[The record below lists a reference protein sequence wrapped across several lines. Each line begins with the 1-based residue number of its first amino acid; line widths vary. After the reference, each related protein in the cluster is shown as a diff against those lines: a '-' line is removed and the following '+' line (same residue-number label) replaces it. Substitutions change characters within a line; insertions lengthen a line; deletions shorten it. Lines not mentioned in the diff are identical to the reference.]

1 MMRNIKNYLIFC
13 AYIYSGFSAL
23 ADYENYSGENI
34 SGQDFSGYSHNNS
47 IWVDAIAVGTIFS
60 TQGRETS
67 YENASFKSANLSNAS
82 FIRADLT
89 GANLDGADFTGARL
103 DYAILTD
110 SIITN
115 ANFTESVKRGINWD
129 VISTTKSFK
138 DKDLSGIIL
147 DSNNLTGWDL
157 SGQNL
162 SNASFIRTDL
172 TGANLDGANLTG
184 VDFRGANFSDVKG
197 NPTYKNTIM
206 SDGVIQNFSMNSS
219 TDSFSIRKY
228 TPAME
233 GGETISAKIGES
245 AAISGGAVLTLE
257 TGAYLELTGSAD
269 VIVADGASIIVNTD
283 IDSSTNLKIMDS
295 AKLAFEDSA
304 IFKVNLYCDGVS
316 YGQTVVFSALN
327 WSAAEQALDIDNL
340 VKGETF
346 ILSLNGED
354 FYGEWNYF
362 IENNNLMI
370 SMQIPEPATYAAVFG
385 SLVLALAAC
394 RRRL

>member
-1 MMRNIKNYLIFC
+1 MRNIKNYLIFC

-82 FIRADLT
+82 FIR
-89 GANLDGADFTGARL
+89 
-103 DYAILTD
+103 
-110 SIITN
+110 
-115 ANFTESVKRGINWD
+115 
-129 VISTTKSFK
+129 
-138 DKDLSGIIL
+138 
-147 DSNNLTGWDL
+147 
-157 SGQNL
+157 
-162 SNASFIRTDL
+162 TDL
-172 TGANLDGANLTG
+172 TNTNFDGANLTG